1 MWSEL
6 IISAIV
12 VTVCIGIYYLV
23 TGKPPGARVI
33 EQDPPID
40 SGLDENQ
47 AIFMFFYASWCPH
60 CKHAEQPWA
69 SLKQL
74 IKNESYTY
82 GGKYVNFEE
91 INAETN
97 KGKSALYKITGYP
110 TFKVVTDKK
119 VYEMVGAPNV
129 SNFREFLKK
138 ALGDEKTSH

>member
-12 VTVCIGIYYLV
+12 VTVCIGVYYLV

-33 EQDPPID
+33 EQDLPIA

-47 AIFMFFYASWCPH
+47 ATFMFFYASWCPH
-60 CKHAEQPWA
+60 CKDADQPWA
-69 SLKQL
+69 SLKQ
-74 IKNESYTY
+74 IVKNEDYTY
-82 GGKYVNFEE
+82 GGKRVSFEE

-97 KGKSALYKITGYP
+97 KGKSALYKINAYP

-119 VYEMVGAPNV
+119 VYEMVGKPTVTNL
-129 SNFREFLKK
+129 REFLKK
-138 ALGDEKTSH
+138 ALGDEKVSH